1 MPTQE
6 EIDAKLDEA
15 KAEIEKNKQLMK
27 DLESLLAVWEGE
39 YQKAIDIQEIE
50 VSEDDD
56 AV

>member
-1 MPTQE
+1 
-6 EIDAKLDEA
+6 
-15 KAEIEKNKQLMK
+15 MK